1 MSYITISN
9 INKSYFKKV
18 NEETKRIDVLKDIN
32 FEVDKGEFI
41 TFFGPNGCGK
51 TTFLKVIAN
60 LENPDSGHIKLEG
73 KESENFNIGFVFQ
86 DYSASLYPWR
96 TNLRNIVFPLQ
107 LDGIS
112 KIKRLDA
119 GQKLIQELGINI
131 DLDSYPYQLSGGQK
145 QLVAIARG
153 LANNP
158 DFLLMDEPFSSLDYQ
173 TRFEMQLKILDIW
186 RRTNKTILFVSHEI
200 DEAIF
205 LADKVV
211 VFSKRPA
218 RVLDIIETKLPRPR
232 SHSIIKSNEYIQ
244 IKTKILDLFFK
255 EISK

>member
-186 RRTNKTILFVSHEI
+186 RRTHKTILFVSHEI
-200 DEAIF
+200 D
-205 LADKVV
+205 
-211 VFSKRPA
+211 
-218 RVLDIIETKLPRPR
+218 
-232 SHSIIKSNEYIQ
+232 
-244 IKTKILDLFFK
+244 
-255 EISK
+255 